1 MHPAIILH
9 WRVQAYLVGRL
20 DPSSR
25 REYRCLLPGLRING
39 RPIRVFTMSRG
50 LPPRAR
56 RVVVEGWTPE
66 VPQESPARETDK
78 GGDTPAS
85 AAGDPAPG
93 SEEAENPPPP

>member
-1 MHPAIILH
+1 MHPAIMLH

-25 REYRCLLPGLRING
+25 REYRSLLPGLRING

-56 RVVVEGWTPE
+56 RVVAEG
-66 VPQESPARETDK
+66 
-78 GGDTPAS
+78 
-85 AAGDPAPG
+85 
-93 SEEAENPPPP
+93 